1 MITEVMY
8 DPAGSDNNRE
18 YVEVFTNGSSLENVT
33 LEDFDSADVLVPLLL
48 TNNSYALLVEEGF
61 NFSSLNASIYTT
73 GKTIGN
79 GLNNDYDLILLRDA
93 TNTIVDAVIYDNA
106 YGAHGTNESLCRMT
120 VGFFACDPTPG
131 TLNNLYSN
139 SPSNITQQSPSSFNY
154 SLLITEFLPNPIGDD
169 RAALPGGEWVEI
181 YNIGETAADLEGLQ
195 LADARNTTVM
205 LSDVHFL
212 GSSVVTPQTYLV
224 LYLNGKTLLNN
235 DGADAIS
242 LRAGGKTLDRVSY
255 DGSREDVSWS
265 RQADGSF
272 ILSVPSPGKEN
283 PAGNNSLQTAIVL
296 EKIDVGNDGK
306 ARFGD
311 YARLRLQITKG
322 DTTKNMIKI
331 YVQNVTR
338 QHHINIYEKF
348 LTTTF
353 TFPLF
358 LEPDCSNRSKKG
370 VYTLV
375 IDGLDAR
382 LEANITLAGRNTQ
395 YCKAS
400 KESSAAAGKKTTTVP
415 TKATNK
421 DTSSV
426 SATTP
431 ADMFINK
438 PGVLV
443 YESNDAKVQRYA
455 LYFFCVV
462 LILIVSIYAFH
473 LE

>member
-1 MITEVMY
+1 
-8 DPAGSDNNRE
+8 
-18 YVEVFTNGSSLENVT
+18 VFTNGSSLENVT
-33 LEDFDSADVLVPLLL
+33 LEDFDSTDVLVPLLI
-48 TNNSYALLVEEGF
+48 TNDSYALLVEEGF

-93 TNTIVDAVIYDNA
+93 TNTIVDAVIYDNS

-120 VGFFACDPTPG
+120 VGFSACTPTPG
-131 TLNNLYSN
+131 APNNLSSN
-139 SPSNITQQSPSSFNY
+139 SLPNTTQQPPATMNY
-154 SLLITEFLPNPIGDD
+154 SLVITEFLSNPIGDD

-181 YNIGETAADLEGLQ
+181 YNIGKTAADVEGLQ
-195 LADARNTTVM
+195 LADARNTTVTV
-205 LSDVHFL
+205 SDVHFV
-212 GSSVVTPQTYLV
+212 GSSVVAPQNYLV

-242 LRAGGKTLDRVSY
+242 LLAGGKTLDRVSY
-255 DGSREDVSWS
+255 DGSREGVSWS

-272 ILSVPSPGKEN
+272 IFSIPSPGKEN
-283 PAGNNSLQTAIVL
+283 PADNDSLHTTIIL
-296 EKIDVGNDGK
+296 EKIDVGNDGR

-311 YARLRLQITKG
+311 YVRLRLKITKG

-338 QHHINIYEKF
+338 QHHINLYEKF

-358 LEPDCSNRSKKG
+358 LEPDCTNRTKDG

-375 IDGLDAR
+375 VDGLDAR
-382 LEANITLAGRNTQ
+382 LEANISLAGRNTQ
-395 YCKAS
+395 YCKAT
-400 KESSAAAGKKTTTVP
+400 KSSSVAAGKKTNTIA
-415 TKATNK
+415 TKSTK
-421 DTSSV
+421 HDTSSV
-426 SATTP
+426 SATDS
-431 ADMFINK
+431 ADTFINK
-438 PGVLV
+438 PGVLI

-455 LYFFCVV
+455 LYFFCIV